1 MVARAETIVGAM
13 PSPVVRPSLTPSLCP
28 PAGWWGLEG
37 PPGFGLTRLGLAMM
51 VEAARRGPIAYVDV
65 RVWLCPPAA
74 WELGIP
80 PERLVVVRCDDTV
93 MWGRVVGGLLDGMQ
107 AVFAEVPQ
115 RVKEAHLRKLAATS
129 RYVTHPCSCCV
140 RFGVSCREVW
150 RICGSDGPRDRV
162 GGSRDGFGRLTRRR
176 LVMEASGK
184 VMQGM
189 ARIIEV
195 EDHGTHAV
203 RVDPGWAL
211 RRPDVPPA
219 EPAQAVGV
227 DGRVV
232 GVNTAAATAGDRSG
246 DAP

>member
-13 PSPVVRPSLTPSLCP
+13 PSPASAPVVDPLALP
-28 PAGWWGLEG
+28 PGRVVGLEG

-65 RVWLCPPAA
+65 RGWLCPPAA

-129 RYVTHPCSCCV
+129 RTRRTPLVLRPV
-140 RFGVSCREVW
+140 RGELPGGVAHLRLTAREIVW
-150 RICGSDGPRDRV
+150 EGAG
-162 GGSRDGFGRLTRRR
+162 DGFGRLTRRR

-203 RVDPGWAL
+203 RVVSGLGAT
-211 RRPDVPPA
+211 PA
-219 EPAQAVGV
+219 
-227 DGRVV
+227 GR
-232 GVNTAAATAGDRSG
+232 AAG
-246 DAP
+246 